1 MKVIGP
7 KAYIHLDRLK
17 NNICIIKKEIGNIP
31 LMCVIKAD
39 AYGHGAKIIAK
50 AIADEDKNIFFAVF
64 SIDEALELRNLGIK
78 NDILI
83 FSCLQKSWL
92 DISYELNLVV
102 TASRLEDLTLLSS
115 LHQTKGYC
123 PRFHLNFD
131 TGMSRLGFNLSDLE
145 EVFTFLGENKSL
157 PYEGIYTH
165 FATSEENDSQYSTY
179 QLNRFNR
186 VINYAKQEKIT
197 FKYIHCS
204 NSGAVLN
211 IPEAYFNLVRVG
223 MLIYGVPPSNDIN
236 FSIGL
241 KPVMSFCAP
250 IVNLRRIKAGTKVSY
265 GCDYSA
271 KVDTNIAV
279 IQMGFADGFPR
290 QWYRNGYVIYNGS
303 KYKIAGRP
311 CMDQFMVDF
320 RNYSPKIGE
329 NVLVFGKYRDDF
341 LPVEKIATDINETT
355 YTLLTGIRGRTQ
367 RLTI

>member
-1 MKVIGP
+1 
-7 KAYIHLDRLK
+7 
-17 NNICIIKKEIGNIP
+17 
-31 LMCVIKAD
+31 MCVIKAD

-102 TASRLEDLTLLSS
+102 TASRLDDLTLLSS

-179 QLNRFNR
+179 QLNGFNR
-186 VINYAKQEKIT
+186 VINYAKQKIT
-197 FKYIHCS
+197 FNIYTVQTV
-204 NSGAVLN
+204 VL
-211 IPEAYFNLVRVG
+211 Y
-223 MLIYGVPPSNDIN
+223 
-236 FSIGL
+236 
-241 KPVMSFCAP
+241 
-250 IVNLRRIKAGTKVSY
+250 
-265 GCDYSA
+265 
-271 KVDTNIAV
+271 
-279 IQMGFADGFPR
+279 
-290 QWYRNGYVIYNGS
+290 
-303 KYKIAGRP
+303 
-311 CMDQFMVDF
+311 
-320 RNYSPKIGE
+320 
-329 NVLVFGKYRDDF
+329 
-341 LPVEKIATDINETT
+341 
-355 YTLLTGIRGRTQ
+355 
-367 RLTI
+367 